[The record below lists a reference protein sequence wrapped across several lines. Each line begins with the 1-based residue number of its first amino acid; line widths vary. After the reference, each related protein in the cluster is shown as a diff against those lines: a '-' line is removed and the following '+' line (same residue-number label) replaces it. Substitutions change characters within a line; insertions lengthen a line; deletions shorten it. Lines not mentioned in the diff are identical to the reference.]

1 MIPFFRKIRQ
11 KLLIN
16 NKLSKYLLYAI
27 GEIVLVVVGILIALQ
42 VNNWNIE
49 NTNRKQEEKY
59 LKNILLDLE
68 KDLGSLDYLIKF
80 REERIAG
87 DKKLISQMNGAPIED
102 LTELSYNICNTI
114 MEERFTPNNNTYSEL
129 SSSGNLNL
137 ISNDSIKILLLD
149 LENIY
154 KVNEFNIAHESFD
167 YREYISKPVM
177 THIDIDRLFPILFEE
192 STADKQGIKPADL
205 QAILSNRTYKNG
217 VYLMSKMSEFFLDLY
232 RNLYAKSSAIIEL
245 IEKDLADR

>member
-1 MIPFFRKIRQ
+1 M
-11 KLLIN
+11 LIN

-49 NTNRKQEEKY
+49 NTNRTQEEKY
-59 LKNILLDLE
+59 LNNILLDLE
-68 KDLGSLDYLIKF
+68 KDLASLDYLIKF

-87 DKKLISQMNGAPIED
+87 DKKLINQMNGAPIED
-102 LTELSYNICNTI
+102 PTEVSYNICNTI

-154 KVNEFNIAHESFD
+154 KINEFNIAHESFD
-167 YREYISKPVM
+167 YREYISKPIM
-177 THIDIDRLFPILFEE
+177 THIEIDKLLPIFFKE
-192 STADKQGIKPADL
+192 STAEKQGIKLADL
-205 QAILSNRTYKNG
+205 QAILSNRHYKNG
-217 VYLMSKMSEFFLDLY
+217 VYLMSIMSEFFLDLY
-232 RNLYAKSSAIIEL
+232 RNLYEKSLAIIEL